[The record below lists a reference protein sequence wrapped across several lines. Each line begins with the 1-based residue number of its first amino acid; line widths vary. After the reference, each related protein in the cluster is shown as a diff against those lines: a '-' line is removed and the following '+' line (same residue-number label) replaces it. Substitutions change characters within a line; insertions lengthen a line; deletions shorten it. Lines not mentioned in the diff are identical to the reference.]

1 MTDPATAD
9 APVLLFERVDEH
21 IALVTLNR
29 PEKRHAINGALAR
42 AIDAAVKT
50 TESDP
55 GIWVTVLTC
64 SGGPTFCAGADLSE
78 VVAGRGHELST
89 PDGGFAGFVRSKR
102 AKPWIVAI
110 PGSALGGGLEISLAC
125 DLRVCADTSV
135 LGLPEVKRGLFAGA
149 GGVYRL
155 PRQLPRA
162 IALEM
167 IALGEPLDAA
177 RALHFGLVNAVV
189 PQAEVLPRALDYAR
203 RICENA
209 PLSVRESLVIAR
221 VAAEMREAELEAMN
235 DALGQRLGRTRDF
248 AEGPRAFLE
257 KRKPQWSGS

>member
-1 MTDPATAD
+1 MTDPGKAE
-9 APVLLFERVDEH
+9 APVLLFERVEEH

-42 AIDAAVKT
+42 ALDAAVKT

-55 GIWVTVLTC
+55 AIWVTVLTC

-125 DLRVCADTSV
+125 DIRVCAETTV
-135 LGLPEVKRGLFAGA
+135 LGLPEVKRGLFAG
-149 GGVYRL
+149 GGGFV
-155 PRQLPRA
+155 
-162 IALEM
+162 IV
-167 IALGEPLDAA
+167 D
-177 RALHFGLVNAVV
+177 FV
-189 PQAEVLPRALDYAR
+189 PCRGDG
-203 RICENA
+203 
-209 PLSVRESLVIAR
+209 
-221 VAAEMREAELEAMN
+221 
-235 DALGQRLGRTRDF
+235 GQIEQSQTG
-248 AEGPRAFLE
+248 
-257 KRKPQWSGS
+257 